1 MVVHDLA
8 LNARINVAD
17 AIIKKYSSRYY
28 TYLTKRFDR
37 IRDKRI
43 HFASA
48 MTLLGYN
55 DGSDFAQGVSYLELA
70 EFIAANGA
78 KVNEDL
84 EELWKRIVFNICVP
98 NTIEYFRL
106 SEKKALKIISL
117 IKKAVSNWSAVAK
130 QYKIPKTEQDMMQ
143 TAFITT

>member
-8 LNARINVAD
+8 LNAGINVAD
-17 AIIKKYSSRYY
+17 AIITKYSSRYY

-78 KVNEDL
+78 
-84 EELWKRIVFNICVP
+84 
-98 NTIEYFRL
+98 IEYFRL

-130 QYKIPKTEQDMMQ
+130 KYKIPKTEQDMMQ